1 MKRLL
6 AVIIAFI
13 FTLTA
18 PLFSMAEDVAIREYE
33 YVNGIKCKKRQNVLT
48 YLFMGLDG
56 YGIVRP
62 RANVDDIPA
71 QCDVLIL
78 LVIDKAADT
87 YAMIP
92 IDRNTIAQVHAISD
106 YDGADLG
113 TFPMQ
118 IALAHTNGD
127 GMHQS
132 CEIAATAVSDL
143 LLGIKVDH
151 YAAFN
156 MDVIKIINESVG
168 GVTVTIEDDFS
179 HVDSSMKMGETIK
192 LTNKQADI
200 YIRSRMYMDEGGNIH
215 RMRRQKQYL
224 DAIKPQLMERYA
236 KDVAYPLDLVHS
248 MSDYMVSDM
257 TDKDYSYIAKAIQKN
272 EYLGSFEIDG
282 TTHMDSY
289 GWEAFIPDDTS
300 ITDIV
305 TTLFYKVVDG

>member
-1 MKRLL
+1 MKDFI
-6 AVIIAFI
+6 VIIAFI

-33 YVNGIKCKKRQNVLT
+33 YVNGIKCKKAECPHLSV
-48 YLFMGLDG
+48 
-56 YGIVRP
+56 YGPRRLWNCTP

-168 GVTVTIEDDFS
+168 A
-179 HVDSSMKMGETIK
+179 
-192 LTNKQADI
+192 LQ
-200 YIRSRMYMDEGGNIH
+200 
-215 RMRRQKQYL
+215 
-224 DAIKPQLMERYA
+224 
-236 KDVAYPLDLVHS
+236 
-248 MSDYMVSDM
+248 
-257 TDKDYSYIAKAIQKN
+257 
-272 EYLGSFEIDG
+272 
-282 TTHMDSY
+282 
-289 GWEAFIPDDTS
+289 
-300 ITDIV
+300 
-305 TTLFYKVVDG
+305 